1 MKRSGLYGYEWR
13 RDRIKSKKSGALM
26 RAIAVWT
33 CTEEGFLKLAY
44 TRTGEKNHAKT
55 NLRQKSNSKFVEAA
69 RGSLLL
75 SLVMNCLFRIYI
87 LARSSA
93 ARRCCRCGGMRNVG

>member
-1 MKRSGLYGYEWR
+1 
-13 RDRIKSKKSGALM
+13 M

-44 TRTGEKNHAKT
+44 TRTGKKT
-55 NLRQKSNSKFVEAA
+55 NLRQKSSSKFVEAA

-75 SLVMNCLFRIYI
+75 SLVMNWTWRSMGATIYRQ
-87 LARSSA
+87 ACFEFTSSH
-93 ARRCCRCGGMRNVG
+93 VLQQLVVVVVVVE

>member
-1 MKRSGLYGYEWR
+1 
-13 RDRIKSKKSGALM
+13 M

-44 TRTGEKNHAKT
+44 TRTGKKT
-55 NLRQKSNSKFVEAA
+55 NLRQKSSSKFVEAA

-75 SLVMNCLFRIYI
+75 SLVMNWSMGATIYRQ
-87 LARSSA
+87 ACFEFTSSH
-93 ARRCCRCGGMRNVG
+93 VLQQLVVVVVVVE